1 MNNLGIKIEAYFD
14 RLWPICRS
22 IMGPGFRRS
31 LDILKEVVPLKY
43 LEFKTGDKV
52 LDWVVPKEWGVN
64 DAYIMDPDGKKIID
78 FKKNNVHL
86 VGYSIPFSGTLS
98 LSELKDHLHSLP
110 AQPNAIP
117 FVTSYYNEHWGFCL
131 SYNQLKT
138 LRPGK
143 YKVLVDTK
151 LRDGKLVLGQAILP
165 GKSKKEIL
173 FSSYLCHPS
182 LANDNLSGPLVLAF
196 LYDKISKMPNR
207 EFTYRFLFI
216 PETIGA
222 IAFLS
227 KYGSS
232 LKKNLAAGFVLT
244 CVGDAGDFT
253 YKLSRQG
260 NSLADRAALRVLK
273 ETGKKFSIIPFDP
286 AVGSD
291 ERQYCSPGYNLPV
304 GSLMRTQYTIY
315 PEYHTSLDNKSFM
328 DFKCME
334 EMVDTYYSMARAIE
348 VNYKWQNKKPYG
360 EPQVGRRG
368 LFRSLSE
375 KGRQED
381 ELAMWWL
388 LNLSDGKNDIIS
400 IAERS
405 GARIEVLAR
414 VADKLEK
421 AELLKK

>member
-1 MNNLGIKIEAYFD
+1 MEDLKEKIENYFD

-22 IMGPGFRRS
+22 ITGSGFRSS
-31 LDILKEVVPLKY
+31 LDILKEIAPLEY

-52 LDWVVPKEWGVN
+52 LDWVVPKEWEVN
-64 DAYIMDPDGKKIID
+64 DAYIIDPDGNKIAD

-86 VGYSIPFSGTLS
+86 VGYSVPFSGTLS
-98 LSELKDHLHSLP
+98 LPELKEHLHSLP
-110 AQPNAIP
+110 GQPSAIP
-117 FVTSYYNEHWGFCL
+117 FVTSYYNDHWGFCL
-131 SYNQLKT
+131 SHDQLKT
-138 LRPGK
+138 LRPGQ
-143 YKVLVDTK
+143 YQVLVDTK
-151 LRDGKLVLGQAILP
+151 LKNGKLLLGQAVLP

-173 FSSYLCHPS
+173 LSSYLCHPS

-196 LYDKISKMPNR
+196 LYDQISRIPDR
-207 EFTYRFLFI
+207 QFTYRFLFI

-222 IAFLS
+222 VAFLS
-227 KYGSS
+227 KYGNA

-260 NSLADRAALRVLK
+260 DSLADRAALRVLK
-273 ETGKKFSIIPFDP
+273 ETGKKYKVIPFDP

-291 ERQYCSPGYNLPV
+291 ERQYCSPGYDLPV

-328 DFKCME
+328 DFKCMA
-334 EMVDTYYSMARAIE
+334 EMVETYCSIARAIE
-348 VNYKWQNKKPYG
+348 VNHRWKNQKPYG

-388 LNLSDGKNDIIS
+388 LNLSDGKNDLIS

-405 GARIEVLAR
+405 GAKVETLAR
-414 VADKLEK
+414 VAGKLEE
-421 AELLKK
+421 AGLLAK